1 MSMLPP
7 EGKLKDPSAAW
18 ERVQNRTIYLAVKR
32 LQDIVFSLSALVLLS
47 PLFLLIALLVV
58 MDDPHGGPVFSQ
70 ERVGKD
76 GRLFR
81 MYKFRSMCVD
91 AEAQLKELMRFNEMN
106 GPAFKIKNDPRITR
120 VRAIL
125 RKTSL
130 DELPQLVNVL
140 KGDMSLVGPRPPLP
154 REVAQYTQYE
164 RQRLAVRPG
173 LTCYWQVHPDR
184 YALSMQ
190 EWVELDLR
198 YIRERSWLLDW
209 VLVFRAAAAV
219 VRGTRV

>member
-1 MSMLPP
+1 M
-7 EGKLKDPSAAW
+7 
-18 ERVQNRTIYLAVKR
+18 
-32 LQDIVFSLSALVLLS
+32 
-47 PLFLLIALLVV
+47 
-58 MDDPHGGPVFSQ
+58 FSQ

-81 MYKFRSMCVD
+81 MHKFRSMCVD

-120 VRAIL
+120 VGAIL

>member
-120 VRAIL
+120 VGAIL

>member
-1 MSMLPP
+1 M
-7 EGKLKDPSAAW
+7 
-18 ERVQNRTIYLAVKR
+18 KR

-120 VRAIL
+120 VGAIL

>member
-1 MSMLPP
+1 MVPP
-7 EGKLKDPSAAW
+7 ESELREMPVTREKTSG
-18 ERVQNRTIYLAVKR
+18 RNVYLAVKR
-32 LQDIVFSLSALVLLS
+32 LQDIIFSLLALILLS

-58 MDDPHGGPVFSQ
+58 IDDPHGSPFFSQ

-91 AEAQLKELMRFNEMN
+91 AEAKLRELMRYNEMN
-106 GPAFKIKNDPRITR
+106 GPTFKMKNDPRITR
-120 VRAIL
+120 VGAIL

-140 KGDMSLVGPRPPLP
+140 RGDMSLVGPRPPLP
-154 REVAQYTQYE
+154 REVAQYTPYE
-164 RQRLAVRPG
+164 QQRLAVKPG
-173 LTCYWQVHPDR
+173 LTCYWQVHPNR

-190 EWVELDLR
+190 EWVELDLQ
-198 YIRERSWLLDW
+198 YIRERCWTLDW
-209 VLVFRAAAAV
+209 VLIFRTVIAV
-219 VRGTRV
+219 VRGTGV

>member
-120 VRAIL
+120 VGAIL

-198 YIRERSWLLDW
+198 YIDRKS
-209 VLVFRAAAAV
+209 
-219 VRGTRV
+219 TRLNSSHIH

>member
-1 MSMLPP
+1 
-7 EGKLKDPSAAW
+7 
-18 ERVQNRTIYLAVKR
+18 
-32 LQDIVFSLSALVLLS
+32 
-47 PLFLLIALLVV
+47 
-58 MDDPHGGPVFSQ
+58 
-70 ERVGKD
+70 
-76 GRLFR
+76 
-81 MYKFRSMCVD
+81 
-91 AEAQLKELMRFNEMN
+91 MRFNEMN

-120 VRAIL
+120 VGAIL

-154 REVAQYTQYE
+154 REAAQYTQYE